1 MSFNR
6 HLNDS
11 IRTQLLHL
19 VLRPKHRMG
28 EDAMPNHDKA
38 SGASAALNGHHQGT
52 MQPDATGRPS
62 RTRIKHYIGLY
73 DGAGI
78 TVSRA
83 LVLITLSAVLW
94 ALIYLMM
101 R

>member
-1 MSFNR
+1 MPR
-6 HLNDS
+6 HN
-11 IRTQLLHL
+11 
-19 VLRPKHRMG
+19 
-28 EDAMPNHDKA
+28 KA
-38 SGASAALNGHHQGT
+38 WGASAELNGRQVA
-52 MQPDATGRPS
+52 MQPAETDRPS
-62 RTRIKHYIGLY
+62 RTRTKRYIMFY

-83 LVLITLSAVLW
+83 LVVITLSAALW

>member
-1 MSFNR
+1 
-6 HLNDS
+6 
-11 IRTQLLHL
+11 
-19 VLRPKHRMG
+19 
-28 EDAMPNHDKA
+28 MPNHNKA
-38 SGASAALNGHHQGT
+38 SGASAALNGHRQGT

-62 RTRIKHYIGLY
+62 RPRTKHYIGLN
-73 DGAGI
+73 DGAGF

-83 LVLITLSAVLW
+83 LVLITLSAVMW